1 MAADRRSRLIGE
13 LAELVQTL
21 QQQDTDV
28 DTVLRELTQS
38 AVKIMPGAQS
48 AAITIASRD
57 RTVRTASATNRYP
70 VLLDQIQQRHDQGPC
85 LSAVWEQH
93 VVRINDTSNQSWPR
107 PETVRDMP
115 STVIEPFSTTYRDSA
130 VGSAIRTTSQ
140 CSDGVRAIT

>member
-13 LAELVQTL
+13 LAELAQTL
-21 QQQDTDV
+21 QRQQDTDV

-70 VLLDQIQQRHDQGPC
+70 VLLDQIQQRHDQGRAC
-85 LSAVWEQH
+85 RRSG
-93 VVRINDTSNQSWPR
+93 NSTSSG
-107 PETVRDMP
+107 
-115 STVIEPFSTTYRDSA
+115 STT
-130 VGSAIRTTSQ
+130 
-140 CSDGVRAIT
+140 